1 MAVLVNARPSCT
13 RAKACIRSRT
23 LTLPAGSLMPS
34 ALVPQGIDTFWRHS
48 RGCCGR
54 CTKTS
59 RWPLLRL
66 ATLIITSIRVLYA
79 GRVPCQCQ
87 YPPAS
92 RTRIEEMRL
101 LKDDGEKNCAAAN
114 IHDCRDSRRC
124 STCKRRRGYRYTN
137 DC

>member
-1 MAVLVNARPSCT
+1 LQKCEG
-13 RAKACIRSRT
+13 CIQSVFGDSEIQQCGFYLFVRLIDS
-23 LTLPAGSLMPS
+23 G
-34 ALVPQGIDTFWRHS
+34 ALAW
-48 RGCCGR
+48 CCGR
-54 CTKTS
+54 CTKIS